1 MTIINFNKFQK
12 LKTAVDRKTIAE
24 TNSINYGRTKA
35 DRLSDATS
43 NKNIKKRLD
52 QMKFEDE

>member
-43 NKNIKKRLD
+43 NKNIKKTS
-52 QMKFEDE
+52 